1 MEAEAQTKTPILTE
15 AADWTRQNKYWLLVL
30 VMLLLAASFALW
42 ALDARRSAQLSALR
56 AEYAATAEKLRT
68 AEAEVQESRQR
79 LAEKTAE
86 LVALQTA
93 NDRRVKEVT
102 ADAYKKA
109 RALPDD
115 SLVDAFNALITGAR
129 QRNAD
134 RERADS
140 GSEK

>member
-1 MEAEAQTKTPILTE
+1 METEAQTKTPILTK
-15 AADWTRQNKYWLLVL
+15 AADWAKRNKYWLCVL
-30 VMLLLAASFALW
+30 AVLLLAAL
-42 ALDARRSAQLSALR
+42 LDAHRSVQLSELR
-56 AEYAATAEKLRT
+56 AEYAAIAEKLRA

-86 LVALQTA
+86 LAALQA
-93 NDRRVKEVT
+93 SNDRRIQEVT
-102 ADAYKKA
+102 ANAYKQA

-140 GSEK
+140 GD

>member
-1 MEAEAQTKTPILTE
+1 METETPTKKPVLTE

-42 ALDARRSAQLSALR
+42 VLDARRSAQLSALR
-56 AEYAATAEKLRT
+56 AEYAATAEKLKA

-109 RALPDD
+109 RDLPDD
-115 SLVDAFNALITGAR
+115 SLVDAYNALITDAR
-129 QRNAD
+129 QRNVD
-134 RERADS
+134 RERTDT
-140 GSEK
+140 GSKE